1 MYVHVTGGGENV
13 EKLKLSGTVGVLV
26 TQSCL
31 TLCNPMD
38 CSTPGS
44 SVHGILQAGIP
55 EQVAIAF
62 SSTVGRNVEWCSQLW
77 KTVWRFLKS

>member
-38 CSTPGS
+38 CSPPDS
-44 SVHGILQAGIP
+44 SAHGI
-55 EQVAIAF
+55 
-62 SSTVGRNVEWCSQLW
+62 SQTRTLW
-77 KTVWRFLKS
+77 GAAMTSYKQSHKVFGP